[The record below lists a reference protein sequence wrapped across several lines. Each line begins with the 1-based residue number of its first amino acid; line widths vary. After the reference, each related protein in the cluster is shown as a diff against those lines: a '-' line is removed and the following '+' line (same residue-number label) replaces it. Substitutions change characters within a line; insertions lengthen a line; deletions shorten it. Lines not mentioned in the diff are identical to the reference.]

1 MAWDWDNLT
10 ELEERALAAVR
21 GVANELLIINDGRP
35 DPEEVRDLTEA
46 AGEEP
51 AAYPSLYLKT
61 TVWLKP
67 WKAALGSGS
76 YFLRER
82 DGHLTVQLLE
92 QWRPTEGDPLAEA
105 WAGMDTEGKAFWMR
119 PLEVEAYRERPAHE
133 VTVEDVAVWAAVEAA
148 EEAGEPD
155 LAAAIEDS
163 LYGTAEPF
171 VLAFGDLEA
180 DREEEP
186 LPPAPSF
193 SVRNMRDQGTSKLAR
208 TLAGDNQ
215 MELFKEDGER
225 RPLSLDSKGR
235 QTMDVSLS
243 WVNDAVDTSRKLTE
257 RDNSIMSGVA
267 TCMIEG
273 NTQEFTVWQ
282 LLRAMGYSTHN
293 QKTADRLID
302 DLQALQDVR
311 ARAIMPDGSK
321 VEGRLVI
328 WDMQDRR
335 ASNGKTVKVLYFYRL
350 PFTYRVQEILA
361 EIQGRKPQIQTY
373 PARYLKGSKSDWDQ
387 ILRRVVCELVA
398 SLNDPNNV
406 NRENVLRITRDPKN
420 PNRPIEIERCGLDIA
435 SNTDAARK
443 NRQRVLEVVTD
454 LLDRMEADGTIIGY
468 RVETEGT
475 GSRRTRAKVVI
486 DTEARE
492 RRAAQRRDNENRN
505 ELRAIER
512 EKRLERERA
521 KRGET
526 DSRNA

>member
-10 ELEERALAAVR
+10 EIEERALGAVQA
-21 GVANELLIINDGRP
+21 VADVVMVFDDGRP
-35 DPEEVRDLTEA
+35 DKGEVRDLTEA
-46 AGEEP
+46 VGTEP
-51 AAYPSLYLKT
+51 SAYPSLYLKRA
-61 TVWLKP
+61 VWLRP
-67 WKAALGSGS
+67 WKTTLDSGA
-76 YFLRER
+76 YFLQEK
-82 DGHLTVQLLE
+82 DGRLTMQLLE
-92 QWRPTEGDPLAEA
+92 QWRPTDGDPLAET
-105 WAGMDTEGKAFWMR
+105 WAGMDVAGKAFWMK

-133 VTVEDVAVWAAVEAA
+133 LTVEDVAVWAAVAVA

-155 LAAAIEDS
+155 LAATIEDS
-163 LYGTAEPF
+163 LYGTTEPWT
-171 VLAFGDLEA
+171 LAFGDHGA

-193 SVRNMRDQGTSKLAR
+193 SVRNMRDQGTSKLSRA
-208 TLAGDNQ
+208 LAGSQ
-215 MELFKEDGER
+215 GELFKEDGER
-225 RPLSLDSKGR
+225 RPLSLDGKGR

-243 WVNDAVDTSRKLTE
+243 WVNDAVDTSRELTE

-267 TCMIEG
+267 TCMLEG

-311 ARAIMPDGSK
+311 ARAVMPDGSK
-321 VEGRLVI
+321 VEGRLVV

-361 EIQGRKPQIQTY
+361 EVQGRKPQIQTY

-387 ILRRVVCELVA
+387 ILRRIVCELVS
-398 SLNDPNNV
+398 SLNDPNNS
-406 NRENVLRITRDPKN
+406 NRTNVLRITRDPRN
-420 PNRPIEIERCGLDIA
+420 PNRPIEVERCGLDIA

-443 NRQRVLEVVTD
+443 NRQRILEVVTD

-475 GSRRTRAKVVI
+475 GSRKTRAKVVI

-521 KRGET
+521 KRGGT
-526 DSRNA
+526 DSRDA